1 MATEDGEEVWE
12 STADE
17 LRLRRVVEPMGRAG
31 ALVRVTFA
39 NESDGPIAVRVI
51 EEVPG
56 DVRATTLVTAVG
68 GDPDAWRC
76 SEEWIVH
83 EAVLPAA
90 SERVTAYVLTSDG
103 GVSTS
108 LPPPRVRVVEP
119 VAGIDDERADFAQRQ
134 ARFEERLDAIE
145 STLSDLT
152 SEIASLRE
160 GRRDD
165 RQVRA
170 RERRRADRRMDDLA
184 DALADLRG
192 DVDEFESFRDRF
204 RTAFSSGST
213 PAAPEDESDDS
224 DAPEEDA
231 AERDTPEEDV
241 HDRDTSEEDVP
252 DRNSSDEVAAEQGA
266 PEASCSRE

>member
-1 MATEDGEEVWE
+1 MATYDGVEVWE
-12 STADE
+12 SIADE
-17 LRLRRVVEPMGRAG
+17 LRLRRVVEPRGRAG

-39 NESDGPIAVRVI
+39 NESDGPIAIRVI

-90 SERVTAYVLTSDG
+90 SERVTAYVLASDG

-119 VAGIDDERADFAQRQ
+119 VAGIDDERADVAQRQ
-134 ARFEERLDAIE
+134 ARFEERLDAVE

-152 SEIASLRE
+152 SEVASLRE

-184 DALADLRG
+184 DVLADLRG
-192 DVDEFESFRDRF
+192 DVDEFETFRERF
-204 RTAFSSGST
+204 RMAFSSGS
-213 PAAPEDESDDS
+213 APVASDKESVDS
-224 DAPEEDA
+224 DAPEEAATDEGVADRGVSNEDA
-231 AERDTPEEDV
+231 AESGASGQDATER
-241 HDRDTSEEDVP
+241 
-252 DRNSSDEVAAEQGA
+252 GA
-266 PEASCSRE
+266 PEPSCSSE